1 MYCTPNAQLHLPLK
15 YALHCWTQPKELEK
29 LRALDEIRRG

>member
-15 YALHCWTQPKELEK
+15 YALHCWTQPKELEEDMCC
-29 LRALDEIRRG
+29 A